1 MTVPFLSITIGYALF
16 FSLGEFGLFCLS
28 SLNGVLSSSFSSGS
42 CFLAARTASFGLSG
56 SAILKHGFVVVDEL
70 DEAGLCVVAETET
83 GFKDSGISAGAGSD
97 LLGYFLEEN
106 FHGLFVLEIAE
117 DEATVG
123 HRIFLGT
130 VGEGLSLCK
139 RGVDALVEDEGD
151 GHISQHGCAVSGLAA
166 KVIEFFIV
174 SHRGLFFIE
183 FVFGDVHAE

>member
-1 MTVPFLSITIGYALF
+1 MKQVCACSP
-16 FSLGEFGLFCLS
+16 
-28 SLNGVLSSSFSSGS
+28 
-42 CFLAARTASFGLSG
+42 
-56 SAILKHGFVVVDEL
+56 
-70 DEAGLCVVAETET
+70 
-83 GFKDSGISAGAGSD
+83 SGISAGAGSD

-130 VGEGLSLCK
+130 VDEGLGIHAESLSLCK

-151 GHISQHGCAVSGLAA
+151 GQISQHGCAVSGLAA